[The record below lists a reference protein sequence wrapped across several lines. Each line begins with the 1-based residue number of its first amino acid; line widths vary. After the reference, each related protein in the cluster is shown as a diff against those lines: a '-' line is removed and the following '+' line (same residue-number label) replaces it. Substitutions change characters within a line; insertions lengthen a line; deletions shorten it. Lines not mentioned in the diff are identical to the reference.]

1 MKAFIVSN
9 GEMLD
14 DDYYKKLF
22 KEEKPQ
28 YVICADGGANHL
40 KRLGIIPT
48 TIIGDLDSINKEDLE
63 YYKSQKVEII
73 RFNSEKDET
82 DTQLAIQFAMSLQI
96 SELVLLGALGNRLD
110 HSLANIYLLQSVV
123 SQGVKV
129 SIMNEN
135 NIIYLVAKEIQLQG
149 KKGDTV
155 SLLPFTDQVTG
166 IDVKG
171 LYYPLEDATMRKAN
185 PYGISNIFTKEIV
198 DISIQSGLLLV
209 ILAQD

>member
-135 NIIYLVAKEIQLQG
+135 NIIYLVVKEVQLQG
-149 KKGDTV
+149 KKGDTI